1 MNGLFDLHDDDD
13 GVSLLT
19 IYLRYTHLDILVL
32 ANIVQWISKI
42 HQTIVGTCNNT
53 FMLSDLYKD
62 GVRNILQF
70 SSINTGTSMTL
81 KIKEGW
87 APAFQPERDDFLVE
101 LPKSLGIPAIIAY
114 LLVSAID
121 KMITDGNAFLEEKKR
136 DLETHLFED
145 AERGVFFNSL
155 QQSVVKE
162 NLDENIASF
171 IQGVKS
177 IDAVRS
183 ISVNGVN
190 VLSFDFNRRKYK
202 RYFTAIPTHILS
214 ANETHA
220 ATVIN
225 ISQGGCVIKINDPE
239 EIKTDRHFQIKCT
252 GFELEPAEISTW
264 HDNDRSFI
272 RAIFNPPLEESVFK
286 AILNQKSQAR

>member
-42 HQTIVGTCNNT
+42 HQTIVGVCNNT

-70 SSINTGTSMTL
+70 ESINTGTSMTL

-101 LPKSLGIPAIIAY
+101 LPKTLGIPAIIAY
-114 LLVSAID
+114 LLVCAID
-121 KMITDGNAFLEEKKR
+121 KMITGGNAFLEERKK

-145 AERGVFFNSL
+145 AERVAFFNSL
-155 QQSVVKE
+155 QQSAVKE
-162 NLDENIASF
+162 KLEDNIASF

-183 ISVNGVN
+183 ISINGVN
-190 VLSFDFNRRKYK
+190 ILSFDVNRRKYK
-202 RYFTAIPTHILS
+202 RYFTAIPVHILS
-214 ANETHA
+214 SGETYA

-225 ISQGGCVIKINDPE
+225 ISQGGCVMKLNDPNK
-239 EIKTDRHFQIKCT
+239 IKTDRHFLIK
-252 GFELEPAEISTW
+252 FAKNKLEPSEVSTW
-264 HDNDRSFI
+264 HDGDRSFI
-272 RAIFNPPLEESVFK
+272 RAIFNPPMEESTFK
-286 AILNQKSQAR
+286 EILNQK